1 MMANVVAVELGMSNI
16 EIVAMSN
23 SELKRMIARDLT
35 FSEYLSEMMSE
46 IEQSIISRI
55 TPKSNT
61 LAGLSVLNRLNS
73 LGVSSVS
80 YIFSAGVRKPLP
92 AHQPRK
98 LLRATPRAG
107 WLSEHKSAAEFQMP
121 TSKARGR

>member
-1 MMANVVAVELGMSNI
+1 MMANVVAVELGRSSI

-73 LGVSSVS
+73 LGVSNVS

-92 AHQPRK
+92 AHQ
-98 LLRATPRAG
+98 L
-107 WLSEHKSAAEFQMP
+107 Q
-121 TSKARGR
+121 

>member
-1 MMANVVAVELGMSNI
+1 MMANVVAVELGISNI

-35 FSEYLSEMMSE
+35 FSEYLSEIISE

-92 AHQPRK
+92 AHQ
-98 LLRATPRAG
+98 L
-107 WLSEHKSAAEFQMP
+107 Q
-121 TSKARGR
+121 